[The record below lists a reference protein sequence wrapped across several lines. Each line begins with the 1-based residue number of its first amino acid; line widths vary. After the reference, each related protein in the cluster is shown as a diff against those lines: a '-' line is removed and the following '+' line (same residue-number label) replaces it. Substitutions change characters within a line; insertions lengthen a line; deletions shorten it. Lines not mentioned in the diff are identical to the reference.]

1 MILQN
6 VSGPIHTMGSD
17 LDVNLIL
24 CPQAWRIVTRLL
36 ARLRMSYKMRNVAYR
51 VECGQVEF
59 FILDKENLDL
69 TSLALQENHRIM
81 TLWTTGEKSRYS
93 QEKTKLA
100 HMTGQERKRAKAD
113 LARLF
118 GLSTLPYGNIGY

>member
-1 MILQN
+1 M
-6 VSGPIHTMGSD
+6 SGPIHTMGSD
-17 LDVNLIL
+17 LDINLIL
-24 CPQAWRIVTRLL
+24 SPGAWRIVTRLL
-36 ARLRMSYKMRNVAYR
+36 ARLRIGYKMRNVAYR
-51 VECGQVEF
+51 VECGQVEL
-59 FILDKENLDL
+59 FILDKANLDL

-100 HMTGQERKRAKAD
+100 HMTGQERKRAKTE

-118 GLSTLPYGNIGY
+118 GLSTLPYGNVGY